1 MKKIVYIISA
11 GALMLSSCSK
21 WLDVNDNPNTANS
34 TVPAADQRLPSI
46 LAQFADAYESGGTRA
61 AHITQQL
68 ANVYSGSA
76 RNYNLSRW
84 FSDASAANWPWQA
97 WYVNTAVNLKPME
110 VAAEKVGAYHYI
122 GVGKIMKA
130 WGFGFIADFYGLAP
144 YKDFDKADNIT
155 PSFDDAEYIYSQIIP
170 LLDEAII
177 DLNKTQG
184 PAAPALSKGDTYN
197 GGDVSKWIKLAYGL
211 KARFLSHLNKK
222 STYNPEAVL
231 EALGKAAKTAAE
243 STVYQYVDDPD
254 VSSDNTDKAALQYVN
269 TSASTRVTQ
278 LYINYITNNYTGAP
292 SGNNNMLDPR
302 YALLIP
308 QSQEKDGS
316 FRFTKGVD
324 MSSNIVLSGP
334 ASYTYTEKT
343 NSFTNKDSIYIALRE
358 SKATNGRVLSTGT
371 WYNHKGSKGLFVTA
385 AEMKFI
391 EAEIRLRKGQKD
403 LALQAYKDGI
413 KIHMELMGVGN
424 QEISRFLNSSSVVQ
438 DVGKLTMSH
447 VMIQKY
453 IALSYSPEQWVDMR
467 RMDYCTDANGNYNE
481 QSGIYKGFKRVPH
494 VYTQSYPNVTD
505 WPRRFAMASY
515 ELNFN
520 KAQLIKAAPT
530 AELPTYLN
538 EPVWWDKK

>member
-1 MKKIVYIISA
+1 
-11 GALMLSSCSK
+11 MLSSCSK
-21 WLDVNDNPNTANS
+21 WLDINDNPNTANS
-34 TVPAADQRLPSI
+34 TVPAADQRLSSI

-97 WYVNTAVNLKPME
+97 WYVNTAVNLEPME

-130 WGFGFIADFYGLAP
+130 WGFGYIADFYGLAP
-144 YKDFDKADNIT
+144 YKDFDKVDNIT

-170 LLDEAII
+170 LLDEAVS
-177 DLNKTQG
+177 DLNKTQL

-222 STYNPEAVL
+222 STYNPDAVL
-231 EALGKAAKTAAE
+231 EALEKAAKTATE
-243 STVYQYVDDPD
+243 STVYQYVDDPN

-269 TSASTRVTQ
+269 TTASTRITQ
-278 LYINYITNNYTGAP
+278 LYIDYITNNYTGAP
-292 SGNNNMLDPR
+292 TGNNNMLDPR
-302 YALLIP
+302 YSLLIP

-371 WYNHKGSKGLFVTA
+371 WYNHKGSKGLFVTG

-403 LALQAYKDGI
+403 LALQAYKDGV
-413 KIHMELMGVGN
+413 KVHMELMGVDA
-424 QEISRFLNSSSVVQ
+424 QKIAEFLNSSSVVQ
-438 DVGKLTMSH
+438 DAGKLTMSH

-467 RMDYCTDANGNYNE
+467 RMDYCTDGNGNYNE

-494 VYTQSYPNVTD
+494 VYTQSYPNATD

-538 EPVWWDKK
+538 EPIWWDKK

>member
-1 MKKIVYIISA
+1 MKKIVYIISV
-11 GALMLSSCSK
+11 GALMFSSCSK
-21 WLDVNDNPNTANS
+21 WLDINDNPNTANS
-34 TVPAADQRLPSI
+34 TVPAADQRLSSI

-97 WYVNTAVNLKPME
+97 WYVNTAVNLEPME

-130 WGFGFIADFYGLAP
+130 WGFGYIADFYGLAP

-170 LLDEAII
+170 LLDEAVS

-222 STYNPEAVL
+222 STYNPDAVL

-243 STVYQYVDDPD
+243 STVYQYVDDPN

-278 LYINYITNNYTGAP
+278 LYIDYITNNYTGAP
-292 SGNNNMLDPR
+292 SGNSNMLDPR
-302 YALLIP
+302 YSLLIP

-324 MSSNIVLSGP
+324 MNSNLVLSGP
-334 ASYTYTEKT
+334 ASYTYIEKT
-343 NSFTNKDSIYIALRE
+343 NSFTNKDSIYVALRE
-358 SKATNGRVLSTGT
+358 SKAANGRVLSTGT
-371 WYNHKGSKGLFVTA
+371 WYNHKGSKGLFVTG

-391 EAEIRLRKGQKD
+391 EAEIRLRKGEKN
-403 LALQAYKDGI
+403 LALQSYKDGI
-413 KIHMELMGVGN
+413 KVHMELMGVGT
-424 QEISRFLNSSSVVQ
+424 QEITGFLNSSSVVQ
-438 DVGKLTMSH
+438 DAGKLTMSH

-467 RMDYCTDANGNYNE
+467 RMDYCADGNGNYNE

-494 VYTQSYPNVTD
+494 VYTQSYPNATD

-538 EPVWWDKK
+538 EPIWWDKK

>member
-1 MKKIVYIISA
+1 MKNIVYIISA

-21 WLDVNDNPNTANS
+21 WLDINDNPNTANS

-68 ANVYSGSA
+68 ANVYNGSA

-97 WYVNTAVNLKPME
+97 WYVNTAVNLEPME

-130 WGFGFIADFYGLAP
+130 WGFGYIADFYGLAP

-155 PSFDDAEYIYSQIIP
+155 PGFDDAEYIYSQIIP
-170 LLDEAII
+170 LLDEAVS

-184 PAAPALSKGDTYN
+184 SAAPALSKGDTYN

-222 STYNPEAVL
+222 STYNPDAVL

-243 STVYQYVDDPD
+243 STVYQYVDDPN

-278 LYINYITNNYTGAP
+278 LYIDYITNNYTGAP

-302 YALLIP
+302 YSLLIP

-358 SKATNGRVLSTGT
+358 SKAANGRVLSTGT
-371 WYNHKGSKGLFVTA
+371 WYNHKGSKGLFVTG

-403 LALQAYKDGI
+403 LALLAYKEGV
-413 KIHMELMGVGN
+413 KIHMELMGVGVS
-424 QEISRFLNSSSVVQ
+424 EITKFLNSSSVVQ
-438 DVGKLTMSH
+438 DANKLTMSH

-453 IALSYSPEQWVDMR
+453 IALSYSPEQWVDLR
-467 RMDYCTDANGNYNE
+467 RMDYCTDGNGNYNE
-481 QSGIYKGFKRVPH
+481 QLGVYKGFKRVPH
-494 VYTQSYPNVTD
+494 VYTQSYPNATD

>member
-11 GALMLSSCSK
+11 GTLMLSSCSK

-34 TVPAADQRLPSI
+34 TVPTADQRLPSI

-97 WYVNTAVNLKPME
+97 WYVNTAVNLEPMG

-130 WGFGFIADFYGLAP
+130 WGFGYIADFYGLAP

-170 LLDEAII
+170 LLDEAVN

-197 GGDVSKWIKLAYGL
+197 AGDVNKWIKLAYGL

-222 STYNPEAVL
+222 STYNPDAVL
-231 EALGKAAKTAAE
+231 EALGKATKTAAE
-243 STVYQYVDDPD
+243 STVYQYVDDPN

-278 LYINYITNNYTGAP
+278 LYIDYITNNYTGAP

-302 YALLIP
+302 YSLLIP

-358 SKATNGRVLSTGT
+358 SKAANGRVLSTGT
-371 WYNHKGSKGLFVTA
+371 WYNHKGSKGLFVTG

-403 LALQAYKDGI
+403 LALLAYKEGV
-413 KIHMELMGVGN
+413 KIHMELMGIGVS
-424 QEISRFLNSSSVVQ
+424 EITKFLNSSSVVQ
-438 DVGKLTMSH
+438 DANKLTMSH

-453 IALSYSPEQWVDMR
+453 IALSYSPEQWVDLR
-467 RMDYCTDANGNYNE
+467 RMDYCTDGNGNYNE
-481 QSGIYKGFKRVPH
+481 QLGVYKGFKRVPH
-494 VYTQSYPNVTD
+494 VYTQSYPNPTD

-538 EPVWWDKK
+538 EPIWWDKK

>member
-1 MKKIVYIISA
+1 MKKIVYIISS
-11 GALMLSSCSK
+11 GVLMLSSCSK
-21 WLDVNDNPNTANS
+21 WLDINDNPNTANS
-34 TVPAADQRLPSI
+34 TVPAADQRLSSI

-97 WYVNTAVNLKPME
+97 WYVNTAVNLEPME

-130 WGFGFIADFYGLAP
+130 WGFGYIADFYGLAP

-170 LLDEAII
+170 LLDEAVS
-177 DLNKTQG
+177 DLNKTQL

-222 STYNPEAVL
+222 STYNPDAVL
-231 EALGKAAKTAAE
+231 EALEKAAKTATE
-243 STVYQYVDDPD
+243 STVYQYVDDPN

-269 TSASTRVTQ
+269 TTASTRITQ
-278 LYINYITNNYTGAP
+278 LYIDYITNNYTGAP
-292 SGNNNMLDPR
+292 TGNNNMLDPR
-302 YALLIP
+302 YSLLIP

-358 SKATNGRVLSTGT
+358 SKAANGRVLSTGT
-371 WYNHKGSKGLFVTA
+371 WYNHKGSKGLFVTG

-403 LALQAYKDGI
+403 LALQAYKDGV
-413 KIHMELMGVGN
+413 KVHMELMGVDA
-424 QEISRFLNSSSVVQ
+424 QKIAEFLNSSSVVQ
-438 DVGKLTMSH
+438 DAGKLTMSH

-467 RMDYCTDANGNYNE
+467 RMDYCTDGNGNYNE

-494 VYTQSYPNVTD
+494 VYTQSYPNATD

-520 KAQLIKAAPT
+520 KAQLIRAAPT

-538 EPVWWDKK
+538 EPIWWDKK

>member
-1 MKKIVYIISA
+1 MKKIVYIISV
-11 GALMLSSCSK
+11 GALILSSCNK
-21 WLDVNDNPNTANS
+21 WLDINDNPNTANS

-97 WYVNTAVNLKPME
+97 WYVNTAVNLEPMAL
-110 VAAEKVGAYHYI
+110 AAEKVGAYHYI

-130 WGFGFIADFYGLAP
+130 WGFGYIADFYGLAP

-170 LLDEAII
+170 LLDEAVS

-184 PAAPALSKGDTYN
+184 PAAPPLSKGDTYN
-197 GGDVSKWIKLAYGL
+197 AGDVNKWIKLAYGL

-222 STYNPEAVL
+222 STYNPDAIL
-231 EALGKAAKTAAE
+231 EALEKAAKTAAE
-243 STVYQYVDDPD
+243 STVYQYVDDPN

-278 LYINYITNNYTGAP
+278 LYIDYITNNYTGAP

-302 YALLIP
+302 YSLLIP

-358 SKATNGRVLSTGT
+358 SKAANGRVLSTGT
-371 WYNHKGSKGLFVTA
+371 WYNHKGSKGLFVTG

-403 LALQAYKDGI
+403 LALLAYKEGV
-413 KIHMELMGVGN
+413 KIHMELMGIGVS
-424 QEISRFLNSSSVVQ
+424 EITKFLNSSSVVQ
-438 DVGKLTMSH
+438 DANKLTMSH

-453 IALSYSPEQWVDMR
+453 IALSYSPEQWVDLR
-467 RMDYCTDANGNYNE
+467 RMDYCTDGNGNYNE
-481 QSGIYKGFKRVPH
+481 QLGVYKGFKRVPH
-494 VYTQSYPNVTD
+494 VYTQSYPNPTD

-538 EPVWWDKK
+538 EPIWWDKK